1 MAGSGV
7 FLDTNILVCAVRP
20 ESPRYFHARGLLRRL
35 EEADSE
41 IWISRQIL
49 REFLTVLSRPQPP
62 LPPMT
67 RNALLSAAQEYERA
81 FCFAEDQD
89 VVTQQLFL
97 LLDQLPTGGKQVH
110 DANIVATMLAYGIPR
125 LVTYNLEDFRRF
137 SGLVDVSD
145 DVST

>member
-1 MAGSGV
+1 
-7 FLDTNILVCAVRP
+7 
-20 ESPRYFHARGLLRRL
+20 
-35 EEADSE
+35 
-41 IWISRQIL
+41 
-49 REFLTVLSRPQPP
+49 
-62 LPPMT
+62 MT

-97 LLDQLPTGGKQVH
+97 LLDQIPTGGKQVH